1 MKSSNTSYSLLSQKD
16 KEKIIRD
23 LYLKQKKS
31 FADIAEA
38 YDTYPNKIRRD
49 AVSFK
54 IPIRDKAL
62 AQKNALETGK
72 HKHPTKGKTRSDS
85 EKASIGLGVM
95 KSWEDLSEQELQD
108 RKNKSKEM
116 WAKLD
121 EDTKQNI
128 IKLANQAVRV
138 SSKVG
143 SKLEK
148 FLLQRLLKD
157 GHKVEFHKEQS
168 LLTTKLQID
177 LFIPSIN
184 TAIEVDGP
192 SHFLPVWGEDALA
205 KNISYD
211 NKKQGLILGKGLAL
225 IRIKQTKDYSK
236 TRSELIYQQLKN
248 IIDKILFKFPEP
260 DSRTFLIEDNN
271 G

>member
-1 MKSSNTSYSLLSQKD
+1 MKHLKTSYNLLSKQD
-16 KEKIIRD
+16 KEAVIKE

-31 FADIAEA
+31 FADIASL

-49 AVSFK
+49 AVAFK

-62 AQKNALETGK
+62 AQKNALATGK
-72 HKHPTKGKTRSDS
+72 HKHPTKGKNRSEA
-85 EKASIGLGVM
+85 EKNSIGLGVM

-108 RKNKSKEM
+108 RKTKSKEL
-116 WAKLD
+116 WSKLD
-121 EDTKQNI
+121 EDTRQNI
-128 IKLANQAVRV
+128 IKSANKAVRV
-138 SSKVG
+138 SSKTG

-157 GHKVEFHKEQS
+157 GYKVEFHKEQTLS
-168 LLTTKLQID
+168 NTKLQID
-177 LFIPSIN
+177 LFIPNIS

-211 NKKQGLILGKGLAL
+211 NKKQGLILGKGLVL

-236 TRSELIYQQLKN
+236 TRSELIYKQLDSLLN
-248 IIDKILFKFPEP
+248 QISNKFPES
-260 DSRTFLIEDNN
+260 DNRTFLIEDDN